1 MNHESALDLLQCWIF
16 YNNFSVWSSDKSMWK
31 RRGRAAEH
39 PSWRYFCR
47 INRKSSNCKL
57 CGVHVAYACSG
68 NLMKHLKSRHLA
80 EFAIT
85 QREWEEI
92 LKVIFKVIYFLVD
105 GLRNS
110 IMILWNTNEINI
122 LSLDSSLRQNPV
134 ILSFV
139 RLLGKFYW
147 K

>member
-1 MNHESALDLLQCWIF
+1 
-16 YNNFSVWSSDKSMWK
+16 MWK

-110 IMILWNTNEINI
+110 IMIL
-122 LSLDSSLRQNPV
+122 
-134 ILSFV
+134 
-139 RLLGKFYW
+139 
-147 K
+147 